1 MKRTFAILFSVIL
14 CMTLFLTG
22 CTRKASVSDY
32 EAPVFTNHKPGSI
45 NYDSA
50 VGDGAPSQET
60 SMPQDAGNALE
71 GRKVIRDA
79 SLTIQTLDFDDF
91 MRNML
96 ERVNSLGG
104 YVEKNSVDGNSYG
117 SKRLRSA
124 SSVARTPSGK
134 LDSFLND
141 ADSLGNVTNRE
152 EFTSDVTESYVDME
166 ARLTS
171 LRTEYDALL
180 ELLAKSESLE
190 DIFRVQE
197 RLSEVRYQMESYE
210 ARLRSYDSKI
220 EFSTVSL
227 SIYEVERETPVEAE
241 TFGQEVSR
249 RFHESLE
256 DVGNGFKS
264 FAKWFIGNLPH
275 IVVTLFFLLLPLAIV
290 FICINAGRKRRA
302 KRLRKQAENAAKPAP
317 AADNT
322 KE

>member
-1 MKRTFAILFSVIL
+1 MKRTLAILFSIIL
-14 CMTLFLTG
+14 CMSLLMTA
-22 CTRKASVSDY
+22 CTKSANLGDY
-32 EAPVFTNHKPGSI
+32 EAPASSFNKPGSI
-45 NYDSA
+45 SYDSA
-50 VGDGAPSQET
+50 SYEGSPAQST
-60 SMPQDAGNALE
+60 SSDQDVGNALE

-96 ERVNSLGG
+96 DRVNALGG

-124 SSVARTPSGK
+124 SATVRIPAEK

-141 ADSLGNVTNRE
+141 VDSLGNVTSRE
-152 EFTSDVTESYVDME
+152 EYTSDVTESYVDME
-166 ARLTS
+166 ARLSS

-180 ELLAKSESLE
+180 ELLAKADSLD
-190 DIFRVQE
+190 DIFKVQE

-210 ARLRSYDSKI
+210 AKLRSYDSKI
-220 EFSTVSL
+220 EFSTVSM
-227 SIYEVERETPVEAE
+227 SIYEVARETPVEEE
-241 TFGQEVSR
+241 TFCQEVAR

-275 IVVTLFFLLLPLAIV
+275 LVVISVILLLPLLIV
-290 FICINAGRKRRA
+290 FICIKSARRRRA
-302 KRLRKQAENAAKPAP
+302 KRLRKQAEAAAKAAP
-317 AADNT
+317 AEEGP